1 MPTALPT
8 KPILVWLIDDSESNH
23 VTAISTVATMPWVTL
38 VNFYSGAEAVA
49 VFAKIEQQQGNAPDV
64 VLMDYYLNGERG
76 DHVTRAL
83 RATERRSRT
92 VIVGYSSVVS
102 ASHIIVQAGADVVVR
117 KHTDAQGINPSLA
130 TWLRN
135 RT

>member
-1 MPTALPT
+1 MPA

-23 VTAISTVATMPWVTL
+23 DTAVRTVATMSWVTL
-38 VNFYSGAEAVA
+38 EQFYSGAEAVA
-49 VFAKIEQQQGNAPDV
+49 AFAKIEQQQGQAPDV
-64 VLMDYYLNGERG
+64 VLMDYYLVGERG

-83 RATERRSRT
+83 RATERRSRPT
-92 VIVGYSSVVS
+92 IVGYSSVAS
-102 ASHIIVQAGADVVVR
+102 ASHIIVQAGADAVVR

-130 TWLRN
+130 MWLRS